1 MEKVYACLLG
11 EWVCLNDDP
20 NCKIGNN
27 GASPSS
33 WWMNGAPIYAPTIHP
48 KENDESF
55 YLQNYVNI
63 YYKGV
68 EYRINPIFVQIV
80 TE

>member
-1 MEKVYACLLG
+1 MEKIYACLLG

-33 WWMNGAPIYAPTIHP
+33 WWRNGAPIYAPTVRP
-48 KENDESF
+48 KKMMNPF
-55 YLQNYVNI
+55 T
-63 YYKGV
+63 YKTTS
-68 EYRINPIFVQIV
+68 IFIIKA
-80 TE
+80 

>member
-1 MEKVYACLLG
+1 MTKVYACLLG
-11 EWVCLNDDP
+11 EWVCLNDDH
-20 NCKIGNN
+20 NCTIGND

-33 WWMNGAPIYAPTIHP
+33 WWNNGAPIYAPSTHP
-48 KENDESF
+48 KEYEESL
-55 YLQNYVNI
+55 YYQNYVNI
-63 YYKGV
+63 KYNGI

>member
-11 EWVCLNDDP
+11 KWVCLNDDP

-33 WWMNGAPIYAPTIHP
+33 WWMNGAQSI
-48 KENDESF
+48 S
-55 YLQNYVNI
+55 LQQSVQ
-63 YYKGV
+63 KKMM
-68 EYRINPIFVQIV
+68 NPFICKTTSIFIIKA
-80 TE
+80 